1 MSCRPISASDQWID
15 LGMRETASVN
25 APSALIQH
33 FLLHVGG
40 LQSDRPFACNL
51 MQTCNGKTPRA
62 ASSSPGSPT
71 LDNRAPLPSPKD
83 SLSIAAVQIKA
94 WQTRAGFDDV
104 FCSDTQK
111 LAQTMCDTTAL
122 QKSASQLQRRGKN
135 HSLVRVDALFF
146 LSLRRGNN
154 VLLFLSMSG

>member
-1 MSCRPISASDQWID
+1 MWEGCN
-15 LGMRETASVN
+15 LT
-25 APSALIQH
+25 
-33 FLLHVGG
+33 G
-40 LQSDRPFACNL
+40 LFACNL
-51 MQTCNGKTPRA
+51 MLTCNGKTPRA

-122 QKSASQLQRRGKN
+122 QKSASQLQRRGKITALLE
-135 HSLVRVDALFF
+135 SMLCFLVPAEGKQCPFVYQCLVKTVKKYLNVF
-146 LSLRRGNN
+146 LSVF
-154 VLLFLSMSG
+154 VLISCFSSNFS